1 MGSPVKA
8 MSIPARVVLLCLCA
22 AVAGALGNVVVRL
35 MGAELDSFQIA
46 FFRNLFG
53 LASAAIL
60 LPLLASRGR
69 SMLVDAL
76 AIPGQMW
83 IAASLNVV
91 SMFCFFSAV
100 AMMGL
105 ADLTALS
112 FAGPVWSTI
121 GAALILGETV
131 RRSRWIA
138 TLGGIIG
145 VLVILRPGLGALSLP
160 ALVVLT
166 GTVAFALSSLAVKVA
181 SRHQAALVIVLQ
193 MSMLM
198 TLISFGPALAV
209 WRWPGLDV
217 WLFGAV
223 LGSLATLG
231 WYMLT
236 RALTIADASAI
247 QPYDFAR
254 LPATILPAYLLFGE
268 VPDVFAILGSLII
281 FGAAF
286 YASRQEMRRQH

>member
-1 MGSPVKA
+1 
-8 MSIPARVVLLCLCA
+8 MSAPARVVLLCLGA
-22 AVAGALGNVVVRL
+22 ATAGALGNVVVRL

-53 LASAAIL
+53 LASAVIL
-60 LPLLASRGR
+60 LPLLATRGP

-76 AIPGQMW
+76 AIPGRMW
-83 IAASLNVV
+83 LAAGLNVV

-121 GAALILGETV
+121 GAAFILGETV

-138 TLGGIIG
+138 TLGGVVG

-198 TLISFGPALAV
+198 TVISFGPALAV
-209 WRWPGLDV
+209 WHWPSPKV
-217 WLFGAV
+217 WLLGAL

-268 VPDVFAILGSLII
+268 MPDAFAILGSLII

-286 YASRQEMRRQH
+286 YASRQEMRPTG

>member
-60 LPLLASRGR
+60 LPLLAPRGR

-76 AIPGQMW
+76 AIPGRMW

-209 WRWPGLDV
+209 WRWPSLDV
-217 WLFGAV
+217 WLLGAL

-286 YASRQEMRRQH
+286 YASRQEMRR